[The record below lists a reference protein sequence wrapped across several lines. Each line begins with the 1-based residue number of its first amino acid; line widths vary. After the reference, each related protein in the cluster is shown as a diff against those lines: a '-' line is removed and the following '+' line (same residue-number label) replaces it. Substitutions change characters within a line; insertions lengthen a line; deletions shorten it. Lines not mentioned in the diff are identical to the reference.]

1 MALAARCHYGAPA
14 LEVMK
19 EIAVIWRGEL
29 LHALKTGRFW
39 VLLVLF
45 MMFTG
50 MAEGCIGLLT
60 KQASTSVNTQIDSQ
74 LKKASGDE
82 EVDPETREQV
92 KSKIKEQTEEGK
104 KQIIKQLF
112 AEGDD
117 ALTDALLAMP
127 FVLLAVFKLGLRFL
141 PFFAALIGFDQLSS
155 EIGNRSVRYL
165 VARARRSSLL
175 LGKYAVQL
183 TLLALL
189 TLASTLF
196 MVALS
201 LAFSTDVA
209 LTALPLLT
217 LKLWLCAWVLSVAY
231 MGLTTLCSSLF
242 RQPAL
247 SLFLNII
254 FLFVIWCLDFVGS
267 LFRVP
272 NAAVTDELIA
282 AARPESFL
290 AYLRY
295 SSVWHYADD
304 LMHPHW
310 QRFLP
315 AAFAHLGFAVIFLG
329 LGYLVLRKRDL

>member
-1 MALAARCHYGAPA
+1 MALAARCHYGARA
-14 LEVMK
+14 LEVLK
-19 EIAVIWRGEL
+19 EISVIWRGEL
-29 LHALKTGRFW
+29 AHALKTGRFW

-50 MAEGCIGLLT
+50 MAEGCIGLIT
-60 KQASTSVNTQIDSQ
+60 QQATTSVDTQIDSQ

-92 KSKIKEQTEEGK
+92 KTKIKEQTAEGK
-104 KQIIKQLF
+104 KQLITQLF

-117 ALTDALLAMP
+117 ALAQALLALP

-189 TLASTLF
+189 TFAATVF
-196 MVALS
+196 MVVLARFFS
-201 LAFSTDVA
+201 EDLAFS
-209 LTALPLLT
+209 ALPLLT
-217 LKLWLCAWVLSVAY
+217 LKLWLCSWVLSVAY

-254 FLFVIWCLDFVGS
+254 FLFVIWCVDFVGS
-267 LFRVP
+267 IFNVP
-272 NAAVTDELIA
+272 GSTPANEMIA
-282 AARPESFL
+282 AARTDSPL

-295 SSVWHYADD
+295 ASVWHYADD

-315 AAFAHLGFAVIFLG
+315 AAAAHLGFAVIFLG